1 MRCLHLLLQTFQ
13 FVSHYNIIR
22 PRADADVS
30 ADAEAIAEADLVV
43 DAAVNTN
50 AEVHADPASNDADE
64 FS

>member
-22 PRADADVS
+22 PRAEADVS
-30 ADAEAIAEADLVV
+30 AGAEANFDANLVV
-43 DAAVNTN
+43 DAADNAD
-50 AEVHADPASNDADE
+50 AEVHADPANDADD

>member
-30 ADAEAIAEADLVV
+30 ADAEANSDADLVV
-43 DAAVNTN
+43 DAADNAD
-50 AEVHADPASNDADE
+50 AEVHADPANDADD